1 MFMYMCYACMY
12 VLYVFMYVHLKCIF
26 PKTYTKRG
34 EYNECQAFT
43 IATWCKI
50 FVGCG
55 YGDNS
60 GAAAAAVLSGQAS
73 VQQTGNG
80 TAAQRGQWQTL
91 TQNVLKTSGM

>member
-1 MFMYMCYACMY
+1 MC
-12 VLYVFMYVHLKCIF
+12 VLYVFMYVHLQF
-26 PKTYTKRG
+26 TLSKTYTKKG

-43 IATWCKI
+43 IATWCMI

-60 GAAAAAVLSGQAS
+60 GAAAAALFS

-80 TAAQRGQWQTL
+80 TAAQRDQWRTL
-91 TQNVLKTSGM
+91 TQNALKASGK

>member
-1 MFMYMCYACMY
+1 MYVCMYMC
-12 VLYVFMYVHLKCIF
+12 VLYVFMYAHLQF
-26 PKTYTKRG
+26 TLSKTHTKGG

-43 IATWCKI
+43 IATWCII

-60 GAAAAAVLSGQAS
+60 GAAAAAVLSRQTS

-80 TAAQRGQWQTL
+80 TAAQRDQWRTL
-91 TQNVLKTSGM
+91 TQNALKASGK